1 MLLNFKLLGQV
12 STLRNDQ
19 LSQPIAVPKSHCQFV
34 KLVGQWGMNCL
45 SESEFCYPCTWGAVL
60 LCEGQDVFVVRNWRG
75 VWVGQTLKN
84 SKQKSGLNKTQTSK
98 VSRTGISNTKVLP
111 LD

>member
-19 LSQPIAVPKSHCQFV
+19 LSQPTAVPKSHCQFV

-45 SESEFCYPCTWGAVL
+45 SESKFCYPCTWGL
-60 LCEGQDVFVVRNWRG
+60 FCFVKVKIYEWCG
-75 VWVGQTLKN
+75 TGEV
-84 SKQKSGLNKTQTSK
+84 SG
-98 VSRTGISNTKVLP
+98 
-111 LD
+111 